1 MVKAVFFDVDGTLL
15 SHKTKSVPDSAR
27 RAIVKLQEK
36 GIQCVVATGRHK
48 IFLDMLPVRDIGFDF
63 YILLTG
69 QLGMDKDGHVIAG
82 HPLCGTGKERVVQ
95 MFQNKTIP
103 MMFLEK
109 DSTYANFIDAAVE
122 KAHKAVST
130 PVPPVG
136 EYTGGDIYQAIAYV
150 DEKVTLAELE
160 DCCKLTRW
168 NDFAV
173 DIIAKEG
180 GKVAGIQAFLEE
192 YGITREE
199 TMAFGDGEND
209 MEMLEFVKVG
219 VAMGNA
225 DECVKGVADYVT
237 DAVDND
243 GIEKALIALG
253 LLA

>member
-1 MVKAVFFDVDGTLL
+1 MIKAVFFDVDGTLL

-27 RAIVKLQEK
+27 RAINKLQEK

-48 IFLDMLPVRDIGFDF
+48 QFLDMLPVKDIDFDF

-69 QLGMDKDGHVIAG
+69 QLGMDRQGNAVAG
-82 HPLCGTGKERVVQ
+82 CPLKGIGKEKVVQ

-109 DSTYANFIDAAVE
+109 DTTYANFVDAAVE

-130 PVPPVG
+130 PVPSVG
-136 EYTGGDIYQAIAYV
+136 EYIGGDIYQAIAYV

-168 NDFAV
+168 SDFAV

-180 GKVAGIQAFLEE
+180 GKVAGIQVFLEK
-192 YGITREE
+192 YGISREE

-209 MEMLEFVKVG
+209 MEMLEFVQVG

-225 DECVKGVADYVT
+225 EGCVKEIADYVT
-237 DAVDND
+237 ASVDDD
-243 GIEKALIALG
+243 GIEKALIDLG